1 MKRKL
6 IAFSMTLAL
15 VFSVLST
22 ANAHF
27 VEIESRNAKVA
38 SRAEWFGLQGDG
50 TGSVITQRNS
60 VGQGEVIFN
69 DATKDQR
76 LITLPIS
83 ETDPITRAADLD
95 WFGVTAD
102 ANNLYMV
109 AKVERYGGIQQNNP
123 IELMI
128 SIDTDQVSSNNRV
141 KLELPNT
148 AGISVTNDAAWE
160 YVVDTRFSK
169 GLQGVASGS
178 TTVYS
183 NPGASGPVT
192 SSACNIST
200 CPSQLASSAVTQGSF
215 AEITI
220 PWTRIGGKPTGA
232 NFLRFTVTSYH
243 TDGSNPRPEPA
254 DGANSPVIDILDRS
268 TSRATTIATA
278 ASGRMSDGS
287 AFDVHFDTNPAPT
300 TPSYEPYAPLLITEF
315 QPNPIGSDNPGPTN
329 PVQTESEYIEVYNPN
344 SFDVKLSDY
353 KIGNAARRGSSKG
366 MFRFKAATIG
376 PKAVVVVAKK
386 KSRFLAGWQQRH
398 PGQTFPGTV
407 YDLTT
412 DMTAYTAFGS
422 ATADAFSLDNEPST
436 AGGTFGDQ
444 VVLLDAKDGIVDFV
458 EYGNKPDFYAGNVP
472 IATGGV
478 AEGYSFERCP
488 SLLDT
493 NGGYDSITLPPTNTD
508 FVVHPSVDEQT
519 PGVAC
524 VGRNGLNMNIE
535 KTGPLTA
542 QPGKTARF
550 TLSYGNIG
558 NTPEVAGAQV
568 TIVDTLPAGLS
579 YASASPAPSTVN
591 GQTLTWV
598 LPAPAPGT
606 AAAPI
611 LLDTTVG
618 AALGENVP
626 LTNTVTIASPN
637 EPIDTDTQVN
647 NSASWRLT
655 TVGPAKLSLT
665 LSGLTKTPP
674 GKQFTLLINY
684 KNLGGDLAEGTTI
697 SLQLPSNVTLLS
709 SSAPGATPNFTA
721 PKVGPNTVSWT
732 INDAVAPNGG
742 GTITVVGQVANN
754 QSLIGQSRTF
764 TVTASSA
771 SAVPGSVV
779 SSSLLVIDQTRVY
792 IPIIRK

>member
-1 MKRKL
+1 
-6 IAFSMTLAL
+6 MTLAL

-50 TGSVITQRNS
+50 TGSVVTQRNS

-76 LITLPIS
+76 LIDLPIG

-102 ANNLYMV
+102 ANNLYLV
-109 AKVERYGGIQQNNP
+109 AKVERYGGIQQNFP

-128 SIDTDQVSSNNRV
+128 SIDTDQVSSANPI
-141 KLELPNT
+141 KLDLPNA
-148 AGISVTNDAAWE
+148 AGIKVPNDAAWE

-183 NPGASGPVT
+183 NPGASGPVN
-192 SSACNIST
+192 SQPCNIST

-215 AEITI
+215 AEITV
-220 PWTRIGGKPTGA
+220 PWDRVGGKPTGEK
-232 NFLRFTVTSYH
+232 FLRFTVTSYH
-243 TDGSNPRPEPA
+243 TNGSNPRPVPP
-254 DGANSPVIDILDRS
+254 DGASSPVIDILDRS
-268 TSRATTIATA
+268 TSRATTITTVQ
-278 ASGRMSDGS
+278 SGQMSDGS
-287 AFDVHFDTNPAPT
+287 AFDAHFDTNPAPS

-329 PVQTESEYIEVYNPN
+329 PVQTESEYIEIYNPN
-344 SFDVKLSDY
+344 SFEIKLSDY
-353 KIGNAARRGSSKG
+353 KVGNAARRGSSKG
-366 MFRFKAATIG
+366 MFRFKAATIA
-376 PKAVVVVAKK
+376 PKGVVIVAKSK
-386 KSRFLAGWQQRH
+386 TRFLAGWNQRH
-398 PGQTFPGTV
+398 PGQPAPTV
-407 YDLTT
+407 YDLSA
-412 DMTAYTAFGS
+412 DMTQYTAFASGT
-422 ATADAFSLDNEPST
+422 ATSFSLDNEPSVP
-436 AGGTFGDQ
+436 GGTFGDQ
-444 VVLLDAKDGIVDFV
+444 VVLLDAKDGIVDLA
-458 EYGNKPDFYAGNVP
+458 EYGNKTDFYAGNVP

-478 AEGYSFERCP
+478 AEGYSYERCP
-488 SLLDT
+488 ALLDT
-493 NGGYDSITLPPTNTD
+493 NGGFDPLTPPPTNTD

-524 VGRNGLNMNIE
+524 VGRQGLNMAIE
-535 KTGPLTA
+535 KTGPITA

-558 NTPEVAGAQV
+558 SVAETAGAKV
-568 TIVDTLPAGLS
+568 TIVDTLPAGLV
-579 YASASPAPSTVN
+579 YASASPAPSSVV
-591 GQTLTWV
+591 GQKLTWV

-606 AAAPI
+606 TAAPI
-611 LLDTTVG
+611 LVDTTVT
-618 AALGENVP
+618 AVGENVP

-637 EPIDTDTQVN
+637 EPADVDTQVN
-647 NSASWRLT
+647 NTASWKVT
-655 TVGPAKLSLT
+655 TVGPAKLDLT

-674 GKQFTLLINY
+674 GKQFALQIDY
-684 KNLGGDLAEGTTI
+684 KNLGGDIAEGTTI
-697 SLQLPSNVTLLS
+697 SLALPANVTLLS

-721 PKVGPNTVSWT
+721 PKVGPATVSWT
-732 INDAVAPNGG
+732 VTDPIASQGG

-754 QSLIGQSRTF
+754 QNLIGQSLTF
-764 TVTASSA
+764 TVTVSSA
-771 SAVPGSVV
+771 SANPTSV
-779 SSSLLVIDQTRVY
+779 SKNTSLVVDQTRVY
-792 IPIIRK
+792 VPVIRK